1 MVSGQTIATCGVL
14 CDGDKQCNGFTTDA
28 LPSNTCWFYDY
39 VQSLV
44 VSGSPHRH
52 VCKLSHV
59 TNFKLFSI
67 YSTIHILRVY
77 IYVLICLFRMLLA
90 NTLVTSSHLHAGMR
104 ANGNLLPQALCT
116 NATAPPPSTK
126 ATTTAAAAAAT
137 TASLVHHSGSD
148 DPWRHPHRSAA
159 CKQGAGPLSQ
169 QHL

>member
-1 MVSGQTIATCGVL
+1 MCGTAQQRANYARLSAPPSNKCTRNYARLSAPPFQTDIIFLHPRLLHTHFLLKKEVRAPPEYVPFYSVVPLDRTNFSSVVSGQTIATCGVL

-67 YSTIHILRVY
+67 YSTIHILRSY
-77 IYVLICLFRMLLA
+77 IYIY
-90 NTLVTSSHLHAGMR
+90 
-104 ANGNLLPQALCT
+104 
-116 NATAPPPSTK
+116 
-126 ATTTAAAAAAT
+126 
-137 TASLVHHSGSD
+137 
-148 DPWRHPHRSAA
+148 
-159 CKQGAGPLSQ
+159 
-169 QHL
+169 